1 MSNANVTSIESFVP
15 VKTGMKKGE
24 FQVLSSGSKSPKATN
39 IGELMNSPMELC
51 AFLRNRIAG
60 SGMKTGEIARIA
72 KLSPSTVSR
81 MLYGDT
87 KDPRLNTVIQLL
99 MALKFKLYVC

>member
-1 MSNANVTSIESFVP
+1 MQNAPSVVGNSNVV
-15 VKTGMKKGE
+15 GMKKGE
-24 FQVLSSGSKSPKATN
+24 LKVFSSGSKATN
-39 IGELMNSPMELC
+39 IGELMNSPLELC